1 MFGVSFKIGFTALHT
16 VLTSMPSA
24 GGLVALREIPPVGLS
39 GHIMSISE
47 WLTGIGM
54 DGTRPFAEQAES
66 LRPGGV
72 VFWEEPLRLE
82 EEELAGRRAED
93 EGVGLEWE
101 VSREHPEEEEEI

>member
-1 MFGVSFKIGFTALHT
+1 
-16 VLTSMPSA
+16 
-24 GGLVALREIPPVGLS
+24 VALREIPPVGLR

-72 VFWEEPLRLE
+72 VFRAEPLRLE
-82 EEELAGRRAED
+82 ELGGRRAED
-93 EGVGLEWE
+93 EEVGLEWG
-101 VSREHPEEEEEI
+101 VSREDAEEEEEI